1 MIKEVEPE
9 MITAATAEITIENKG
24 VMEVETDPSKTATT
38 ENNNNKEEV
47 MEVKIEWNSNWQRKT
62 YEKVKEV
69 KIDQSTTATTGNNNN
84 KNEVMEV
91 KMELS

>member
-1 MIKEVEPE
+1 

-47 MEVKIEWNSNWQRKT
+47 MEVKIE
-62 YEKVKEV
+62 
-69 KIDQSTTATTGNNNN
+69 
-84 KNEVMEV
+84 
-91 KMELS
+91 